1 MQSGEIIKQRYKIMA
16 PRIIKAL
23 QDRNFEA
30 YFCETAEEG
39 AKKALSF
46 IPEGE
51 TVSWGGSLTIH
62 EIGLTKLIKEGNY
75 QVIDRDLAETEE
87 ERIKMMRQ
95 ALTCHTFLSS
105 VNAVSEDG
113 IMINIDGMGNR
124 IAAIAFG
131 PESVI
136 LLVGMNKIC
145 RDRDAAVT
153 RARTETAPANALRLG
168 LDLPCTNTGCC
179 FDCSKKECTCSQIV
193 EMRRN
198 RVPGRIKVILIGE
211 AFGL

>member
-1 MQSGEIIKQRYKIMA
+1 MYK
-16 PRIIKAL
+16 RQL

-87 ERIKMMRQ
+87 ERIKMMRL

-113 IMINIDGMGNR
+113 IMINIC
-124 IAAIAFG
+124 
-131 PESVI
+131 
-136 LLVGMNKIC
+136 LLY
-145 RDRDAAVT
+145 T
-153 RARTETAPANALRLG
+153 SEFFL
-168 LDLPCTNTGCC
+168 
-179 FDCSKKECTCSQIV
+179 
-193 EMRRN
+193 
-198 RVPGRIKVILIGE
+198 
-211 AFGL
+211 